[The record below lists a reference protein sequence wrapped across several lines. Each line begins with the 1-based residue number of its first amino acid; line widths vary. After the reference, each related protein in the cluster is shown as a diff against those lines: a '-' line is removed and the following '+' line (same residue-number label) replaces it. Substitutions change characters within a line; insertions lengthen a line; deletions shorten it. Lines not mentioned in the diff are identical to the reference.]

1 MTATKARKQLDRL
14 IDTIRRSEVDRLAQQ
29 REKLA
34 AYIDSHA
41 ADIEENP
48 SIAPLIHALD
58 TYLTEKHAALLP
70 FIQEVDSI

>member
-1 MTATKARKQLDRL
+1 MTATKARRQLDRL

-34 AYIDSHA
+34 AYIDNHA

-48 SIAPLIHALD
+48 SIPLLIHALD
-58 TYLTEKHAALLP
+58 TYLLEKHAALLP
-70 FIQEVDSI
+70 FIQEIDSI